1 MTMDY
6 NSEDD
11 KHCSMCK
18 YYYCSPNHQ
27 MICFYGNISKKITAR
42 RKNGCKH
49 FENVTKKSY

>member
-1 MTMDY
+1 MELLKVV
-6 NSEDD
+6 SED

-27 MICFYGNISKKITAR
+27 MICFYGDISKKITAR

-49 FENVTKKSY
+49 FENATKKNY